1 MGLFSF
7 NKDKPEGAPDDD
19 NGSSSGDSGVTND
32 DVLLGAA
39 DTIMSEAPDV
49 QQHAVDEHESQQQ
62 AVDENAEKDSAG
74 TPFDGR
80 IHTGTRLKD
89 GTWRLKRNPSA
100 EGSRVSRPRGKKEAA
115 ADSTSVSVEVDN
127 DAKAIASGK
136 AAAHLIFMLG
146 QTLGGPEWKPEQPEI
161 EFQEGAWIGYARASN
176 MQDIPPGLIL
186 CIALAS
192 YAGPR
197 FTQPETRARVG
208 KVRHWVGLR
217 VAKWKIKKELKKRG
231 IEATV
236 TIKGSNTKNA
246 MDEILING
254 KPASELGL

>member
-7 NKDKPEGAPDDD
+7 NKDKQEGDD
-19 NGSSSGDSGVTND
+19 NGANSGDAGPVGD

-62 AVDENAEKDSAG
+62 TADADVETDAEG

-80 IHTGTRLKD
+80 IHTGTKLKN

-100 EGSRVSRPRGKKEAA
+100 EGSRVVNPRASKSKTEAVA
-115 ADSTSVSVEVDN
+115 VDTTEIDN

-146 QTLGGPEWKPEQPEI
+146 QTLGGQEWKPQQAEI

-197 FTQPETRARVG
+197 FAQPETRARVG
-208 KVRHWVGLR
+208 KVRNWFGLR
-217 VAKWKIKKELKKRG
+217 IAKWKIKKELKKRG

-236 TIKGSNTKNA
+236 TIKGSNSKNH

>member
-1 MGLFSF
+1 MGIFSF
-7 NKDKPEGAPDDD
+7 NKGEQEGAPDDN
-19 NGSSSGDSGVTND
+19 NGANSGDSGVTGD
-32 DVLLGAA
+32 DLLLDAA
-39 DTIMSEAPDV
+39 NTIMAEAPDV

-62 AVDENAEKDSAG
+62 TADADAETDSAG

-80 IHTGTRLKD
+80 RHTGSKLKD

-100 EGSRVSRPRGKKEAA
+100 EGSRVATSRKSKAA
-115 ADSTSVSVEVDN
+115 EVATIEPDN
-127 DAKAIASGK
+127 EAKAIASGK

-208 KVRHWVGLR
+208 KVRHWVSLR
-217 VAKWKIKKELKKRG
+217 VARWKIKKELKKRG

-246 MDEILING
+246 LDEILING